1 MTLELEQHHHSN
13 TIRCEESD
21 ELDRSVRGL
30 ETLRES
36 ERIIAFTDAVI
47 AVAITLLIL
56 PLMEFAT
63 GEADSNK
70 EFFRN
75 RSTTMCNFLLSFV
88 IIIAMWIGHDVLFSR
103 VSRLTPLVTALNF
116 IFMLC
121 VVWIPVATALTKYSD
136 RTSAVCYAL
145 IIFTTRLLLAIVGSI
160 VRRDPRMWEDASRQ
174 HRVFGRGAEVR
185 SWIEVATW
193 GLAGLLVIFGPLSG
207 SGRYSFYFI
216 VTLKWPIILAFTY
229 CFPALMTDVSV
240 IAGKGGGLS
249 RA

>member
-63 GEADSNK
+63 GEANSGK
-70 EFFRN
+70 EFFRK

-121 VVWIPVATALTKYSD
+121 IVWIPVATALTKYSD

-160 VRRDPRMWEDASRQ
+160 VRRDPRMWEIGRASCRE
-174 HRVFGRGAEVR
+174 RVLPTV
-185 SWIEVATW
+185 
-193 GLAGLLVIFGPLSG
+193 
-207 SGRYSFYFI
+207 
-216 VTLKWPIILAFTY
+216 
-229 CFPALMTDVSV
+229 
-240 IAGKGGGLS
+240 
-249 RA
+249 